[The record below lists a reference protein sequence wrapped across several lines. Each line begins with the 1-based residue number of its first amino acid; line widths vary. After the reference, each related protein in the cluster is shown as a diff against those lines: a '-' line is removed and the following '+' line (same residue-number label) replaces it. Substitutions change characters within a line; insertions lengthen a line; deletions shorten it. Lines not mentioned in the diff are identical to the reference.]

1 MDLNYNSVIMFYSQ
15 MLMLSK
21 LETELETELK
31 TELKSLSNKGRQNDG
46 FSGVDAVERAFTLL
60 NAFNEGCTALSLK
73 ELSNRSGLTKPTI
86 LRLAVSMEKFSYMVK
101 DSEGLYHLGPML
113 WRLGSLFRQNLN
125 LEVIIKPV
133 LEELV
138 KKTGE
143 SASFYI
149 PRGKF
154 GICLYRINS
163 KHLARDHIEAG
174 EIIPMGLGSSGQ
186 ILKAFLNGRGKLAT
200 QIRKERTYVSIG
212 QRDPYIAGVAAV
224 VTGPGDEVIGSL
236 SISGI
241 TPRFDERAIE
251 SYRTLILEAAQTIE
265 QSLGRPN
272 E

>member
-1 MDLNYNSVIMFYSQ
+1 M
-15 MLMLSK
+15 
-21 LETELETELK
+21 
-31 TELKSLSNKGRQNDG
+31 KSLSNKGRQNDG
-46 FSGVDAVERAFTLL
+46 FAGVDAVERAFTLL
-60 NAFNEGCTALSLK
+60 NTFNDGSTALSLK
-73 ELSNRSGLTKPTI
+73 ELSSRSGLTKPTI
-86 LRLAVSMEKFSYMVK
+86 LRLAVSLEKFSYMVK

-143 SASFYI
+143 SASFYV

-163 KHLARDHIEAG
+163 KHLARDQVEAG
-174 EIIPMGLGSSGQ
+174 DIIPMGLGASGQ

-200 QIRKERTYVSIG
+200 QIRKERTYVSMG
-212 QRDPYIAGVAAV
+212 ERDPDLTGVGAV
-224 VTGPGDEVIGSL
+224 VTGPGDEVVGSL
-236 SISGI
+236 TISGI
-241 TPRFDERAIE
+241 ITRFDERAIE
-251 SYRTLILEAAQTIE
+251 SYRTLVLEAAQTIE
-265 QSLGRPN
+265 RSLGRPN